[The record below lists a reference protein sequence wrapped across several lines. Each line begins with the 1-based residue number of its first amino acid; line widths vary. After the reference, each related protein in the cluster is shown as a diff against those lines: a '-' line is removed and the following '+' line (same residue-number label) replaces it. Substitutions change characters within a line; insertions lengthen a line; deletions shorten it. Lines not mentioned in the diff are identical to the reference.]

1 MVDSTTITVRM
12 YNVGFGDAFRVTVTR
27 GDRIWRMLV
36 DCGVQPVSMSRPIE
50 DSVQNIIDDLAASCN
65 PDPPRLDVLVAT
77 HRHQDHVSG
86 FASERWRDVYV
97 DEVWLPYV
105 ENEHDEDAVAL
116 RQIVS
121 MKASA
126 NALTNLIASR
136 QATPR
141 LGAAAK
147 KTLQLASDL
156 AKNSTENPTAMDR
169 LLEKNHSGFAKP
181 VALHRFLPERN
192 PDNNR
197 IEVEELGIVASILGP
212 SRDPTMIKKMRP
224 PASAGWF
231 ALADGDTEQEPTE
244 AALFDDSFVLE
255 SPSDELAATVQRQ
268 RLNSVTLDDDA
279 LLAAASLLDRSINNT
294 SLFFILEVGSLK
306 FLFPGD
312 AQVGS
317 WNHARQ
323 VPEWKALVRDVAF
336 YKVGHHGSHN
346 ATSPTF
352 VEKEWIPGGGDAMVP
367 WRRVNQWK
375 KIPYEPLMN
384 ELAEQG
390 HRIIKPE
397 VDGEDVADKPG
408 GSKLTRTAWWSELA
422 FETGSASPRRGRD

>member
-1 MVDSTTITVRM
+1 MAGSTTIAVRM

-27 GDRIWRMLV
+27 GDQTWRMLV
-36 DCGVQPVSMSRPIE
+36 DCGVQSVSRSRDIE
-50 DSVQNIIDDLAASCN
+50 LSVENIIDDLRKECD
-65 PDPPRLDVLVAT
+65 PQPPRFDVVVAT

-86 FASERWRDVYV
+86 FASERWRAVTV

-105 ENEHDEDAVAL
+105 ENERDDDAITL
-116 RQIVS
+116 SQIVS

-126 NALTNLIASR
+126 NALTKLIASR

-147 KTLQLASDL
+147 KTLKLASDL
-156 AKNSTENPTAMDR
+156 AENSTENPTAMDR
-169 LLEKNHSGFAKP
+169 LLETNRSGFAKP
-181 VALHRFLPERN
+181 VALHRFLPDKN
-192 PDNNR
+192 ADNNR
-197 IEVEELGIVASILGP
+197 IEVKELGIVAHVLGP
-212 SRDPTMIKKMRP
+212 SRDPAMIKKMRP

-231 ALADGDTEQEPTE
+231 ALAGGDSEHESTDG
-244 AALFDDSFVLE
+244 ALFDDSFVLD
-255 SPSDELAATVQRQ
+255 SPGDELATTVGRQ
-268 RLNSVTLDDDA
+268 RLDDVTLDDGA

-294 SLFFILEVGSLK
+294 SLFFVLEVGSLK

-312 AQVGS
+312 AQVGA

-323 VPEWKALVRDVAF
+323 SPEWRSLVRDVAF

-352 VEKEWIPGGGDAMVP
+352 VDTEWIPDRGDAMVP
-367 WRRVNQWK
+367 WRRVDQWK
-375 KIPYEPLMN
+375 KIPYEPLME
-384 ELAEQG
+384 ELAKQG

-397 VDGEDVADKPG
+397 ADGEDGADKPG
-408 GSKLTRTAWWSELA
+408 GGKLTRTTWWSELV
-422 FETGSASPRRGRD
+422 FET